1 MSSDPQPLLP
11 ATVPFGSSHSIL
23 GLLLITM
30 FIERSHM
37 LTIPSTLALI
47 RLMLAELSRPHGCDS
62 GRTATGYIV
71 GGLYTVRYL
80 AALPRRVLLM
90 GQQVLSCVARR
101 TSTEA
106 TSRRTEGLSKNRHQ
120 PTGARALVHLARGWY
135 PYLGTHKYRINGAP
149 VPEFSWPAAATHLH
163 SWDNEICPN
172 TYRIL
177 WRIATR

>member
-37 LTIPSTLALI
+37 LTLPSTLARI
-47 RLMLAELSRPHGCDS
+47 RLMLAELPRPHGCDS

-106 TSRRTEGLSKNRHQ
+106 TSRRTGSKSK
-120 PTGARALVHLARGWY
+120 PTGSWSATARRLAASLSRSRRAL
-135 PYLGTHKYRINGAP
+135 GA
-149 VPEFSWPAAATHLH
+149 L
-163 SWDNEICPN
+163 
-172 TYRIL
+172 
-177 WRIATR
+177 

>member
-1 MSSDPQPLLP
+1 MPMSSDPQPLLP

-106 TSRRTEGLSKNRHQ
+106 TSRRTGGSRTALPPSR
-120 PTGARALVHLARGWY
+120 PLRTVRANFSA
-135 PYLGTHKYRINGAP
+135 YRSSRSYA
-149 VPEFSWPAAATHLH
+149 F
-163 SWDNEICPN
+163 
-172 TYRIL
+172 R
-177 WRIATR
+177 TRETQS